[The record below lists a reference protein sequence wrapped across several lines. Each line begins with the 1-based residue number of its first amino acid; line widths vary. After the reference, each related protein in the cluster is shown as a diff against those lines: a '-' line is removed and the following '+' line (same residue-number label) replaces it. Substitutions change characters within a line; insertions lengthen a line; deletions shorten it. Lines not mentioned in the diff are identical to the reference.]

1 MADKI
6 QKLMDNTDT
15 TNTWLKGKLDVIKG
29 KIEDINGIPLVDTLI
44 SEPIGVL
51 LVHERYLL
59 SKKND

>member
-51 LVHERYLL
+51 LVHERY
-59 SKKND
+59 